1 MKNYATGL
9 IVCLTTAL
17 IAGCGK
23 PPAGRGGPPDDFSVQ
38 AVIAPANAETVKVVV
53 KVVGSLQARD
63 VLDIVS
69 EISAPVSEILFTEG
83 ELVKEGQILA
93 RLDDAKL
100 KARLAE
106 VKARREL
113 AETNFKRAEDLYAS
127 ETISRQDYDQVKS
140 EFEIAEAGLN
150 LLSREVADTVIKAPF
165 PGVVG
170 ERMVSAGQYVTAGQA
185 LTKLVRLDP
194 LEASFRIPERYV
206 GQIKMNQAITMR
218 SVALPDTDI
227 NGEVFFIDPSID
239 EQSRTILAKA
249 RIPNPEN
256 KLKPGLFGGL
266 DVVLEERTNAVVVP
280 ESSVRYAGD
289 QASVVVMNGESR
301 AEFRDVIVGQR
312 MPGRVEIVEGLQ
324 AGERVVVEG
333 YQKMGPGTGILISPA
348 SEKYGISPPP
358 VETAPVAAGEQGS

>member
-1 MKNYATGL
+1 MKNYAMVTSL
-9 IVCLTTAL
+9 CLMAAMS
-17 IAGCGK
+17 AGCGK

-38 AVIAPANAETVKVVV
+38 AVIAPASAETVQVVV

-93 RLDDAKL
+93 RLDDDKL

-113 AETNFKRAEDLYAS
+113 AESNFKRAEDLFNS
-127 ETISRQDYDQVKS
+127 ETISRQDYDQIKS
-140 EFEIAEAGLN
+140 EFDIAEAGLK
-150 LLSREVADTVIKAPF
+150 LLSREVADTVVKAPF

-170 ERMVSAGQYVTAGQA
+170 ERLVSAGQYVTAGQA

-206 GQIKMNQAITMR
+206 GQIKINQPITMR
-218 SVALPDTDI
+218 SVALPDTEI
-227 NGEVFFIDPSID
+227 TGEVFFIDPSID

-249 RIPNPEN
+249 HIPNPDN

-266 DVVLEERTNAVVVP
+266 DVVLEERENAVVVP
-280 ESSVRYAGD
+280 ESCVRYAGD
-289 QASVVVMNGESR
+289 QASVVVMNGENR
-301 AEFRDVIVGQR
+301 AEFRDVVVGQR
-312 MPGRVEIVEGLQ
+312 MAGRVEISEGLQ

-358 VETAPVAAGEQGS
+358 AEATPAATDEQG

>member
-1 MKNYATGL
+1 MKKQNVMLGL
-9 IVCLTTAL
+9 CVMMSAL
-17 IAGCGK
+17 SVGCGK

-38 AVIAPANAETVKVVV
+38 AVIAPASAETVKVVV

-69 EISAPVSEILFTEG
+69 EISAPVNEILFNEGQMVEEG
-83 ELVKEGQILA
+83 EVLA

-106 VKARREL
+106 AKARREL
-113 AETNFKRAEDLYAS
+113 AETNYKRATELFDS
-127 ETISRQDYDQVKS
+127 QTISRQEYDQVKS
-140 EFEIAEAGLN
+140 AYDVAEAGFN
-150 LLSREVADTVIKAPF
+150 LLSREVADTVIRAPF

-170 ERMVSAGQYVTAGQA
+170 ERLVSPGQYVTAGQA

-206 GQIKMNQAITMR
+206 GLIKINQAITMR
-218 SVALPDTDI
+218 SVALPDMDI
-227 NGEVFFIDPSID
+227 TGDVFFIDPSID
-239 EQSRTILAKA
+239 QQSRTILAKA
-249 RIPNPEN
+249 HVPNPDK

-266 DVVLEERTNAVVVP
+266 DVVLEERENAVVIP

-289 QASVVVMNGESR
+289 QASVVVMNAENR
-301 AEFRDVIVGQR
+301 AEFRNVTVGQR
-312 MPGRVEIVEGLQ
+312 MAGRVEISEGLA

-348 SEKYGISPPP
+348 SEKYGITPPP
-358 VETAPVAAGEQGS
+358 VETTPAAAGEQG

>member
-1 MKNYATGL
+1 MKNYAM
-9 IVCLTTAL
+9 LTSLCFIAAL
-17 IAGCGK
+17 SAGCGK
-23 PPAGRGGPPDDFSVQ
+23 PPAGEGGPPADFSVQ

-53 KVVGSLQARD
+53 SVVGSLQARD

-83 ELVKEGQILA
+83 ELVKEGHILA

-113 AETNFKRAEDLYAS
+113 AETNFKRAEELYDS
-127 ETISRQDYDQVKS
+127 QTISRQEYDQVKS
-140 EFEIAEAGLN
+140 EFEIAEAGLK
-150 LLSREVADTVIKAPF
+150 LLSREVDDTVIKAPF

-206 GQIKMNQAITMR
+206 GQIKINQSIAMR
-218 SVALPDTDI
+218 SVALPDTEI
-227 NGEVFFIDPSID
+227 TGEVFFIDPSID

-249 RIPNPEN
+249 RIPNPDN

-266 DVVLEERTNAVVVP
+266 DVVLEERENAVVVP
-280 ESSVRYAGD
+280 ESCVRYAGD
-289 QASVVVMNGESR
+289 QASVVVMNGENR
-301 AEFRDVIVGQR
+301 AEFRDVVVGQR
-312 MPGRVEIVEGLQ
+312 MPGRVEITEGLQ

-333 YQKMGPGTGILISPA
+333 YQKMGPGTGIMISPA
-348 SEKYGISPPP
+348 SEKYGITPPP
-358 VETAPVAAGEQGS
+358 VDVAPAATNEQG